1 MISRKVILLVVFN
14 FCIIVNKKYGIR
26 DNYKDLK
33 CEKKICKQND
43 YNLKLPDKNKLFTL
57 FCLLKNGDKN
67 EIQKHFIVF

>member
-1 MISRKVILLVVFN
+1 M
-14 FCIIVNKKYGIR
+14 R

-33 CEKKICKQND
+33 CEKKICKQTD